1 MIAATAPDVAY
12 NEAQLEELLLELNHC
27 AHDAEQLRAWAAH
40 TTVEIERLMAG
51 ESLMYVRLAG
61 ADEHGGAVVLMLL
74 DGVWER
80 AL

>member
-1 MIAATAPDVAY
+1 MIAATAPNVAY
-12 NEAQLEELLLELNHC
+12 NEAQLEELLLELNRC
-27 AHDAEQLRAWAAH
+27 AHDAEQLRAWAAR

-61 ADEHGGAVVLMLL
+61 GDEHGDAIVLMLL